1 MLSGVEVGERT
12 LMGETSGLQRL
23 GCQLST
29 GALKEQACHGAT
41 GGRWGMGGGLSV
53 PFPPTPGG
61 GLPLRGG
68 SERGDPLG
76 KGMQVRWK
84 KSHNFSPLEKGLQW
98 SCLP

>member
-1 MLSGVEVGERT
+1 MLSGVEVRERT
-12 LMGETSGLQRL
+12 LMGEMSGLQRL

-41 GGRWGMGGGLSV
+41 GGRWGMGGWVKCPS
-53 PFPPTPGG
+53 PPGGG
-61 GLPLRGG
+61 GLPLRDR

-84 KSHNFSPLEKGLQW
+84 KSHNFSLLEKGLQW